1 MSNPP
6 NNSPT
11 LIQFE
16 LSNNIPSPSPAKFQ
30 EKERKKTKK
39 IKTETTQSHYGS
51 LTFLVCAARYGV
63 ETWNSVQNNRGRNGE
78 KFSHRTFTF
87 MHVLMRISGM
97 D

>member
-1 MSNPP
+1 MIARLAVTDFDTLLFLQIGGSPSSMSNPP

-39 IKTETTQSHYGS
+39 INTETTQSDYDS
-51 LTFLVCAARYGV
+51 
-63 ETWNSVQNNRGRNGE
+63 QNME
-78 KFSHRTFTF
+78 
-87 MHVLMRISGM
+87 
-97 D
+97 